1 MRDDIDSA
9 QEEIVKLLQSGVP
22 RFEVCRRFQCKYDTL
37 AVRLKRWGY
46 AHLKNQAKRGIP
58 QPNRR
63 VSADKYLNTTKY
75 ISAHKLKL
83 KLIEEGYKKH
93 QCEIC
98 LNSEWMGLPIPLELH
113 HIDGDHTNNRLENL
127 QVLCPTCHAQQLGNS
142 GAAAKR
148 PRVPQLEEG
157 HGLGP

>member
-1 MRDDIDSA
+1 MRDDIDDA
-9 QEEIVKLLQSGVP
+9 QEEITAQLVSGIP
-22 RFEVCRRFQCKYDTL
+22 RAEICKQFRCKPATL
-37 AVRLKRWGY
+37 TARLKRWGIND
-46 AHLKNQAKRGIP
+46 LKNP
-58 QPNRR
+58 QRKGLPHYEQRTP
-63 VSADKYLNTTKY
+63 ATEYLGTDKFIKSHN
-75 ISAHKLKL
+75 LKL

-127 QVLCPTCHAQQLGNS
+127 QVLCPTCHAQQPGNS
-142 GAAAKR
+142 GAAIKK